1 MTAKRIE
8 ADDWDNNL
16 PVPPW
21 VRPLTLEEQKAL
33 LKEAQD
39 EYDRGE
45 WVSHE
50 EAMRQIDAMLARPR
64 P

>member
-1 MTAKRIE
+1 MTSKAVR
-8 ADDWDNNL
+8 ADDWVDDL
-16 PVPPW
+16 PIPPW
-21 VRPLTLEEQKAL
+21 VRPLTLDEQKAL

-45 WVSHE
+45 WVSDE